1 MTVKTFTLDNGM
13 QILLEENRS
22 SPVISFNALVKVGSA
37 FESDA
42 EAGMCHV
49 IEHML
54 FKGTPTRPVGAIARE
69 IEAAGGEI
77 NAFTSFDQTVYYI
90 NMATRFAD
98 RGLAI
103 LADALQNPLFD
114 ENEVAR
120 EKEVILEEIRRE
132 KDNPGRVVGEL
143 LFKNAYERHPYGRP
157 IIGFPETVNSFTRK
171 HLLDFYRRWYVP
183 KNIAFI
189 VVGDFDTETMLE
201 QLKRT
206 LAHFEGAPPPT
217 PVVEAIVEPPQKNLR
232 IVVDHMNI
240 QSTYLAIAYHI
251 PAIVHPDVP
260 ALDAMSHIL
269 GGAESSRLEQIVKE
283 KKHLVHQ
290 IAAVSYTPKDPGIMT
305 ISSVLNDDNVQ
316 KALEA
321 IQIEIER
328 MHKEPVLVSELSRA
342 KLNIRSNEIYEK
354 ETVGGQAG
362 KLASFLAAAG
372 THEFESRYYQ
382 MLMDVRAETIRQVA
396 KRYLT
401 PENCTLAILTPHGS
415 AWPKQKKN
423 LSAALGYEAGGKP
436 SKKRPKEEP
445 SPVKEFR
452 LKGGLKVIVRENHN
466 LPLVAISAAWLGGT
480 RFETPS
486 NNGISELASR
496 LLTKGTK
503 TRDAVT
509 IAKEIERLAGHLEGF
524 SGRNTFGVRCQFISD
539 YINDGVE
546 LFSDILTH
554 PAFSPHEVAHEKK
567 LLLQSIKDQEDA
579 LASMAFIHFLKK
591 LFPRHPYGLRVLG
604 SSKSVKA
611 LTPAII
617 RRHYMNSLKSEGTVI
632 SVVGD
637 VSPREIVDL
646 LEGHLSDLARGRARA
661 LRVPIDPKPSKP
673 EVVEAKKKEKQQA
686 HIVMGFQG
694 TSFLNQDR
702 YAMAVLNNILAGQGG
717 RLFLELRDRMGLAY
731 AVSSINVEGME
742 PGYFAVYIGTEPA
755 KIDTAINGIRSEL
768 KKIINEP
775 VSTDELSRS
784 QQYLVGTYELE
795 SQRLMALASSYTFN
809 VLYGLGVNEV
819 ARYPKKIL
827 AVTREDV
834 SRVAKK
840 YISPEAYVLSI
851 IKPE

>member
-13 QILLEENRS
+13 TLLLEENRAA
-22 SPVISFNALVKVGSA
+22 PVISFNALVKVGSA
-37 FESDA
+37 FETDA

-54 FKGTPTRPVGAIARE
+54 FKGTPTRPVGAIARD

-77 NAFTSFDQTVYYI
+77 NAYTSFDQTVYYI

-98 RGLAI
+98 KGLAI
-103 LADALQNPLFD
+103 LADALQHPLFD
-114 ENEVAR
+114 EDELAR

-132 KDNPGRVVGEL
+132 KDNPGRMVGEL
-143 LFKNAYERHPYGRP
+143 LFKHSYARHPYGRP

-171 HLLDFYRRWYVP
+171 TLLDFFRRWYVP

-201 QLKRT
+201 QLRRT
-206 LAHFEGAPPPT
+206 FAHFEGPPP
-217 PVVEAIVEPPQKNLR
+217 PQPEVETIVEPPQKELR
-232 IVVDHMNI
+232 VIVEHMNI

-269 GGAESSRLEQIVKE
+269 GGTESSRLEQIVKE

-290 IAAVSYTPKDPGIMT
+290 IGAASYTPKDPGLMT
-305 ISSVLNDDNVQ
+305 ISAVLNDGNVG

-321 IQIEIER
+321 IRTEIER

-342 KLNIRSNEIYEK
+342 KLNIRSVEVYEK

-372 THEFESRYYQ
+372 SHEFESRYYQ
-382 MLMDVRAETIRQVA
+382 MLMDVRAETIRQVTR
-396 KRYLT
+396 RYLT

-415 AWPKQKKN
+415 EWAKKRKQ
-423 LSAALGYEAGGKP
+423 LTSAMGYEAAGKP
-436 SKKRPKEEP
+436 AKKTPKETLAP
-445 SPVKEFR
+445 IKEFK
-452 LKGGLKVIVRENHN
+452 LKGGLRLVVRENHN

-480 RFETPS
+480 RFETPA
-486 NNGISELASR
+486 NNGISELGAR

-509 IAKEIERLAGHLEGF
+509 IAKEIERLAGHLDGF
-524 SGRNTFGVRCQFISD
+524 SGRNTIGLRCQFISD

-546 LFSDILTH
+546 LFTDVLTH
-554 PAFSPHEVAHEKK
+554 PAFAPHEVAHEKR
-567 LLLQSIKDQEDA
+567 LILQAIKDQEDA
-579 LASMAFIHFLKK
+579 LASIAFIQFLKK
-591 LFPRHPYGLRVLG
+591 LFPKHPYGLRVLG
-604 SSKSVKA
+604 TAKSVSP
-611 LTPAII
+611 LTPSLIK
-617 RRHYMNSLKSEGTVI
+617 RHYEKMLKSEGIVI

-637 VSPREIVDL
+637 VSPKEITEMLEYYLADL
-646 LEGHLSDLARGRARA
+646 PRGHVRYPRIQ
-661 LRVPIDPKPSKP
+661 IDPKPARP
-673 EVVEAKKKEKQQA
+673 EIVETKKKEKQQA

-694 TSFLNQDR
+694 TSFNSHDR
-702 YAMAVLNNILAGQGG
+702 YAMSVLNNILAGQGG

-731 AVSSINVEGME
+731 AVSSVNAEGIE
-742 PGYFAVYIGTEPA
+742 PGYFAVYIGTEPG
-755 KIDTAINGIRSEL
+755 KVDTAIGGIKNEL
-768 KKIINEP
+768 TKIITEP
-775 VSTDELSRS
+775 VSSDELSRS

-809 VLYGLGVNEV
+809 TLYGLGIAEV
-819 ARYPKKIL
+819 ERYPGKIL

-834 SRVAKK
+834 SRVAAK
-840 YISPEAYVLSI
+840 YIKPDAYVLSI
-851 IKPE
+851 IRPE